1 MSKYIDLEDQISDYY
16 DTAPGLARRAGICD
30 ALRYLDSHP
39 DQVPGRTLT
48 RTEYRDTLDHAV
60 KISGHGDDWE
70 RGFCTGLTVGGTRV
84 VPDPEPTNAGH
95 DRDWWVDNANVN
107 DAEDCEACEGEL
119 CPVHYGISMGIDLM
133 AKKIAALGD
142 DPELFALIPDPVK
155 APGGD
160 DE

>member
-1 MSKYIDLEDQISDYY
+1 MSNYIDLEPQVSDYY
-16 DTAPGLARRAGICD
+16 GTTPGQARRAGVCD

-39 DQVPGRTLT
+39 DQVPGRTAKPTVTVSEVTDVAGTAHADLVI
-48 RTEYRDTLDHAV
+48 RCIEYMDLAT
-60 KISGHGDDWE
+60 
-70 RGFCTGLTVGGTRV
+70 V
-84 VPDPEPTNAGH
+84 VPDEEPTNAEH
-95 DRDWWVDNANVN
+95 DRDWWVENANVN
-107 DAEDCEACEGEL
+107 DAEDCEACEGDL

-133 AKKIAALGD
+133 ARKIAALGD